1 MRRCVRFVIHVSIF
15 PGVHFTR
22 LKFAMSPSFHLSM
35 CQGGYIFSPARVSR
49 HSLVSHVLS
58 VLRVLHVSMCQR
70 QCVDLSVRPNH
81 QCGPNMNII
90 VLEPGGLGILQQ
102 LFHLHAFSP

>member
-1 MRRCVRFVIHVSIF
+1 MLFMCRCVPFVVHESIF

-35 CQGGYIFSPARVSR
+35 CQGGYIFSLARASR
-49 HSLVSHVLS
+49 DSPLVSHA
-58 VLRVLHVSMCQR
+58 LRVLHVSLCQR

-81 QCGPNMNII
+81 QCVPNMNII
-90 VLEPGGLGILQQ
+90 RSTGAGGL
-102 LFHLHAFSP
+102 